1 MAISARTWG
10 RRGTPPIDL
19 APKRELYL
27 HHTVTSN
34 RRRNRAQERQHMRD
48 LEASHLARGFLTIGY
63 NFVLF
68 PSGRLYDRRGPRALP
83 AAQGGHNTG
92 TIALACVG
100 DYRTDHLTRRMKA
113 RLIVAAVNVR
123 VRRGVVLVGGHRE
136 APNLRESTECPGVNI
151 MRFLPR
157 LARRARLRRVGREL
171 ERAAQEGDRS
181 VCR

>member
-1 MAISARTWG
+1 M
-10 RRGTPPIDL
+10 
-19 APKRELYL
+19 RELE
-27 HHTVTSN
+27 
-34 RRRNRAQERQHMRD
+34 Q
-48 LEASHLARGFLTIGY
+48 SHLARGFLTIGY

-68 PSGRLYDRRGPRALP
+68 PSGRLYDGRGPRALP

-92 TIALACVG
+92 TIAIACVG

-123 VRRGVVLVGGHRE
+123 VRRGVLLVGGHRE
-136 APNLRESTECPGVNI
+136 APNQSTECPGANI
-151 MRFLPR
+151 MSFLPR

-181 VCR
+181 VCTDRP